1 MSRILITG
9 GNGFIGSNL
18 ALKLE
23 GNEIVILDNLS
34 SSKLNKNNKTEFI
47 NGDVL
52 DFDFHKLGK
61 FDEIYHL
68 ACPASPVQYMKNPIN
83 TINVNIT
90 GTQRVL
96 EYALK
101 CNTKM
106 VFTSTSEVYGN
117 PEISPQPESYLGNV
131 NTVGPRACYDGGKRV
146 AETLCYEYQKLGLDI
161 RVTRLFNTYGPYMQP
176 DDGRIISN
184 WISKLLK
191 NESIEIHG
199 GNQTRSFC
207 YVDDT
212 VDALIKVM
220 ALPKSKDLTLLN
232 VGNPSELS
240 LFELLEVF
248 KTFFTDIKYNLTDYR
263 EDDPMKRKPDITK
276 LQKSTNFNPNTNLL
290 DGLKKTIEY
299 FKDLK

>member
-47 NGDVL
+47 KGDVL

-83 TINVNIT
+83 TINVNVI

-101 CNTKM
+101 CNAKM
-106 VFTSTSEVYGN
+106 IFTSTSEVYGN
-117 PEISPQPESYLGNV
+117 PEVSPQPENYLGNV
-131 NTVGPRACYDGGKRV
+131 NTVGPRACYDEGKRV
-146 AETLCYEYQKLGLDI
+146 AETLCYEYKKLGLDI

-184 WISKLLK
+184 WVSKLLK

-232 VGNPSELS
+232 VGNPIEIS
-240 LFELLEVF
+240 LFELLEVV
-248 KTFFTDIKYNLTDYR
+248 KTFFKDIEYNLTDYR

-276 LQKSTNFNPNTNLL
+276 LQGLTNFNPNTNLIN
-290 DGLKKTIEY
+290 GIKKTIEY
-299 FKDLK
+299 FKGL